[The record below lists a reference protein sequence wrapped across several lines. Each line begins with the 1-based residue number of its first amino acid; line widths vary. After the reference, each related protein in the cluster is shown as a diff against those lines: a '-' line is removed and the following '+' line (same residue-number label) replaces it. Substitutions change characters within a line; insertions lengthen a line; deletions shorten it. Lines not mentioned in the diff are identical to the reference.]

1 MDLEQFVL
9 EAEAAGAVVFNALPG
24 DLGGSGY
31 LSACLARAGVPYT
44 GPRWVAAA
52 VCSDK
57 VRASQPFGASSIG
70 RSHSASAFGLARTRL
85 CSEDRR

>member
-9 EAEAAGAVVFNALPG
+9 EAEAAGAVVFNVVPG

-31 LSACLARAGVPYT
+31 LSACLASAGVPYT
-44 GPRWVAAA
+44 GPRGEAAA

-57 VRASQPFGASSIG
+57 VPS
-70 RSHSASAFGLARTRL
+70 
-85 CSEDRR
+85 